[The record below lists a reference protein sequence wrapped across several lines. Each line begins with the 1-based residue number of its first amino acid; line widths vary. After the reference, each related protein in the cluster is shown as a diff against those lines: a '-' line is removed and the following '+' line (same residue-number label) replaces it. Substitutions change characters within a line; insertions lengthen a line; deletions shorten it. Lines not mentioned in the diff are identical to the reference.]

1 MSREETKMQTN
12 TRPENRHLSQN
23 YHDETL
29 CWTCRYSTGTP
40 IPTFDADASKT
51 PKTSNCP
58 WACESRPVPEWSA
71 TPRTDTYQIHDCPY
85 YKPDLWTEIDRLQG
99 AVIAQILKILAKQV
113 LRRGMLQLCKTILY
127 RLIKKLSKKTN
138 PDADITLSDITR
150 DGEIDLH
157 LLPAYKDETLRST
170 EIDIITEMME
180 NNEDEASDYEQSADG
195 ACQRV
200 ISHLKSDTRRLK
212 KLLYEIYDQ
221 E

>member
-1 MSREETKMQTN
+1 MSREETTMKTN
-12 TRPENRHLSQN
+12 TSPENRRSSQN

-51 PKTSNCP
+51 PKTPNCP

-85 YKPDLWTEIDRLQG
+85 YKPDLWTEIDGLQG
-99 AVIAQILKILAKQV
+99 AVIAQILKLLVKQV

-170 EIDIITEMME
+170 EIDIITEMIE